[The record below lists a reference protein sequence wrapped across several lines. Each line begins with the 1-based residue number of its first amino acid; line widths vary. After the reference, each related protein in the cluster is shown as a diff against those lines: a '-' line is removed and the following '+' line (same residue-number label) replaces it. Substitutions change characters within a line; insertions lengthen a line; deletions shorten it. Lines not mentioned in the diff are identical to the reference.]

1 MGDCRSK
8 GLVVTGVTRG
18 GGDATYIEVL
28 EPEVI
33 DWLGPL
39 TSPPAPGKWLI
50 SQRSGALG

>member
-39 TSPPAPGKWLI
+39 PSPPASGKWLI